1 MTQVYKTVITL
12 TVFHDEKDTLD
23 GLSLTDIDYET
34 NDGRMIGFHEITSSQ
49 CIRKEDLKQELQAIG
64 NDGTFFDIFG
74 DGDE

>member
-12 TVFHDEKDTLD
+12 TVFHDDKDTLD